1 MIYNISRY
9 LTDPPDTVSE
19 QLTPHI
25 HPPSSC
31 ALIVKGSLQL
41 R

>member
-1 MIYNISRY
+1 MIEYIFRY
-9 LTDPPDTVSE
+9 LTDRPYTVSE
-19 QLTPHI
+19 QLTPHL

-31 ALIVKGSLQL
+31 ALVIAGSPQL

>member
-19 QLTPHI
+19 QLTSHI
-25 HPPSSC
+25 HPP
-31 ALIVKGSLQL
+31 LHMP
-41 R
+41 

>member
-1 MIYNISRY
+1 MIYYISRY
-9 LTDPPDTVSE
+9 LNNPPDTVSE
-19 QLTPHI
+19 QLTSPI

-31 ALIVKGSLQL
+31 ALVAKGSLQL